1 MVFTDTRPT
10 VWIITLVLGVAVTS
24 WGVVRRTRAMARGMA
39 DFTEPYG
46 QTRMA
51 ADGQARVQ
59 QGSAESF
66 LLSFSK

>member
-1 MVFTDTRPT
+1 
-10 VWIITLVLGVAVTS
+10 
-24 WGVVRRTRAMARGMA
+24 MARGMA